1 MNKKEL
7 TEAIKIIYDVLNE
20 GQDSAKE
27 IENLKYELE
36 KRDFLLKVMIR
47 VFSPIVKSSQ
57 FSFGME
63 ITPFEMV
70 RYIRDVIDHNV
81 IDNQSVIDDKFI
93 DEMIILINQKIINI
107 KKKK

>member
-1 MNKKEL
+1 MDKKEL

-20 GQDSAKE
+20 GKDSAEE
-27 IENLKYELE
+27 IKQLKDKLE
-36 KRDFLLKVMIR
+36 ARDFLLTFMIR

-70 RYIRDVIDHNV
+70 RYMRDVIDHNV
-81 IDNQSVIDDKFI
+81 IDNQFVIDDKFI
-93 DEMIILINQKIINI
+93 DEMIQLIQQKN
-107 KKKK
+107 

>member
-7 TEAIKIIYDVLNE
+7 TETIKIIYDALNE
-20 GQDSAKE
+20 GKDSAEE
-27 IENLKYELE
+27 IKNLKDELE
-36 KRDFLLKVMIR
+36 KRDFLLKVMIH

-70 RYIRDVIDHNV
+70 RYMRDVIDHNV
-81 IDNQSVIDDKFI
+81 IDNRFVIDDKFI
-93 DEMIILINQKIINI
+93 DEMIKLICQK
-107 KKKK
+107 K

>member
-20 GQDSAKE
+20 GKDSAKE
-27 IENLKYELE
+27 IENLKDELG
-36 KRDFLLKVMIR
+36 KRDFLLKIMIR

-63 ITPFEMV
+63 TTPFEMV

-81 IDNQSVIDDKFI
+81 INNHSVIDDKFI
-93 DEMIILINQKIINI
+93 DEMIELMNRKNY
-107 KKKK
+107 